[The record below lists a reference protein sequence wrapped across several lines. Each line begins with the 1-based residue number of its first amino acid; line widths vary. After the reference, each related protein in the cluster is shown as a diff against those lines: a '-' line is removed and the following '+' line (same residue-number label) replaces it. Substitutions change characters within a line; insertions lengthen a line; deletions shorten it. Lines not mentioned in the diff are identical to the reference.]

1 MAGVFVRET
10 EITTSTE
17 GEKSG
22 SMATSESS
30 VTEEISDLEEPSSD
44 SGRLRVA
51 LEIGFALLV
60 LAIIY
65 YLFAPEEDMVLPPLP
80 PQEIDPIIRAQIDA
94 AEQQSTAP
102 ATIVAPTDESTP
114 MEAEAPSPVT
124 APTVADE
131 TPAEGESARQLIVK
145 LRDGSQTMSGD
156 ELLEQ
161 AKRYQIENLTSDA
174 YLLLFHAARQGGG
187 EAAFELA
194 SLYDPTHFR
203 EGSSLLTEPDSYQ
216 AHKWYSKAAKQ
227 DIPQAEARLQALR
240 KRVQTAA
247 KNGDA
252 AARRLLLNWQ

>member
-1 MAGVFVRET
+1 
-10 EITTSTE
+10 
-17 GEKSG
+17 
-22 SMATSESS
+22 MATTETS
-30 VTEEISDLEEPSSD
+30 VTKEISDLEEPSSS

-60 LAIIY
+60 LAAIY
-65 YLFAPEEDMVLPPLP
+65 YLFAPEEDMALPPLP

-94 AEQQSTAP
+94 AEQQPVAP
-102 ATIVAPTDESTP
+102 AATALPSDQTEPVEVDASSPVATPAATDEIL
-114 MEAEAPSPVT
+114 
-124 APTVADE
+124 
-131 TPAEGESARQLIVK
+131 AEGETARRLIAD
-145 LRDGSQTMSGD
+145 LRDGKLTMSDD
-156 ELLEQ
+156 EILKQ
-161 AKRYQIENLTSDA
+161 AKSYQSNNLTSDA

-194 SLYDPTHFR
+194 SLYDPAHFR
-203 EGSSLLTEPDSYQ
+203 KGSSLLTEADTFQ

-247 KNGDA
+247 NNGDA

>member
-1 MAGVFVRET
+1 M
-10 EITTSTE
+10 TTSET
-17 GEKSG
+17 
-22 SMATSESS
+22 S
-30 VTEEISDLEEPSSD
+30 VTEEISDLDEPSGS

-51 LEIGFALLV
+51 MEIGFALLV

-94 AEQQSTAP
+94 AEQQSVAPATAIPSVDESAPVEVDASSPVATAP
-102 ATIVAPTDESTP
+102 ATDEIL
-114 MEAEAPSPVT
+114 
-124 APTVADE
+124 
-131 TPAEGESARQLIVK
+131 AEGESARRLIAN
-145 LRDGSQTMSGD
+145 LRDGSRAMSD
-156 ELLEQ
+156 EEILEQ
-161 AKRYQIENLTSDA
+161 AKTYQNINLTSDA

-194 SLYDPTHFR
+194 SLYDPAHFR

-240 KRVQTAA
+240 KRGQTAA

-252 AARRLLLNWQ
+252 SARRLLLNWQ